1 MPLPKAPAKPAT
13 QLKSDDAVL
22 AKAVLPARSLKKGA
36 PEDDATVPMPMAAA
50 QPTVARESP
59 TRYHATTNNDHICR
73 CNTRHTSEQHTT
85 SALCDFQMMR
95 TSLALSGKRVVKR
108 SRFSLLLVATSTC
121 LLTTASR
128 LASVACGGSTR
139 STTSPPRCR

>member
-50 QPTVARESP
+50 QSTVARESP
-59 TRYHATTNNDHICR
+59 TRYHATEKAQPTPSAKPAR
-73 CNTRHTSEQHTT
+73 ARRHGTGPAKLFVLDKGRLRVGAAVGVLDEERVA
-85 SALCDFQMMR
+85 ALIAKGVDM
-95 TSLALSGKRVVKR
+95 LVVD
-108 SRFSLLLVATSTC
+108 
-121 LLTTASR
+121 
-128 LASVACGGSTR
+128 
-139 STTSPPRCR
+139 